1 MSEINELKEQLAEMQ
16 QRINEL
22 EHEQMEQPIQ
32 RRNML
37 KAVAGV
43 AAGAAVGGLGF
54 ARPAAA
60 ADGDSF
66 SIGDET
72 NIADSATLLVSN
84 DPFTLGGQ
92 GGIFGVTDNGL
103 NGAAKLFDGD
113 AGFSDD
119 FATDVGEAMVDSALS
134 GGAAKEDVNIGVTG
148 VGDRGVHAYGVTDGL
163 RAFGGAYGG
172 AFQGGSAGL
181 VAQPSDESTG
191 VGAKLM
197 GEVPLKLVE
206 GGEDLPSE
214 AGNGHFRFTGGDL
227 YFGTSTGWKN
237 LTNPAS
243 SGATSTVTG
252 VFVPVTPFR
261 VYDSRKVSGG
271 RLSKGDNVV
280 VDCSDARA
288 DDHSISTVDALPPG
302 ATAIAYN
309 LTATG
314 TGGAGFLSVAPG
326 DVASTTVST
335 INWSSANIDIANS
348 SIVKVDGNR
357 QVKVFCD
364 GYPGAASDFIMDIV
378 GYYQ

>member
-22 EHEQMEQPIQ
+22 EQDQMEQPVQ

-54 ARPAAA
+54 ARSAAA

-66 SIGDET
+66 SIGNEL
-72 NIADSATLLVSN
+72 NIADSATLLVTN
-84 DPFTLGGQ
+84 TTFTLGAQ
-92 GGIFGVTDNGL
+92 GGIFGVTDNAFG
-103 NGAAKLFDGD
+103 GAAKLFDD
-113 AGFSDD
+113 AAGFSDD
-119 FATDVGEAMVDSALS
+119 FATAVSAAMIDSALT

-172 AFQGGSAGL
+172 AFQGGSAGI
-181 VAQPSDESTG
+181 VAQPSDSTTG
-191 VGAKLM
+191 IGAKLM

-206 GGEDLPSE
+206 GTEELPSTV
-214 AGNGHFRFTGGDL
+214 GNGHFRHTGGEL
-227 YFGTSTGWKN
+227 YFGAGDTWKT
-237 LTNPAS
+237 LSNP
-243 SGATSTVTG
+243 T
-252 VFVPVTPFR
+252 FVPVTPFR
-261 VYDSRKVSGG
+261 VYDSRKVTNG
-271 RLSKGDNVV
+271 RLSKGENAV

-288 DDHSISTVDALPPG
+288 ADHSVSIADALPAG

-335 INWSSANIDIANS
+335 INWSAANVDIANS
-348 SIVKVDGNR
+348 SIVKVDGDR

-364 GYPGAASDFIMDIV
+364 GYDGAATDFIMDIV
-378 GYYQ
+378 GYYR

>member
-22 EHEQMEQPIQ
+22 EHEQMEQPVQ

-103 NGAAKLFDGD
+103 GGAAKLFDG
-113 AGFSDD
+113 ASGFSDD
-119 FATDVGEAMVDSALS
+119 FATDVSEAMIDSALT
-134 GGAAKEDVNIGVTG
+134 GGAAKSKVNIGVTG

-227 YFGTSTGWKN
+227 YFHGWCDHRPS
-237 LTNPAS
+237 L
-243 SGATSTVTG
+243 SGVRAGHTIPCVRQPKSQV
-252 VFVPVTPFR
+252 VA
-261 VYDSRKVSGG
+261 
-271 RLSKGDNVV
+271 SKGDNVV

-288 DDHSISTVDALPPG
+288 DDHSISTVDAYPG

-348 SIVKVDGNR
+348 SIVKVDGSR